1 MMRPLLQTKV
11 WKFLMSQIGN
21 HAFMQKFVELLNSA
35 SPKLAVELI
44 APDAVFNSVI
54 TGREHTGPSGYLEI
68 LAALKA
74 GFPDVRWELQEL
86 VGEGNVV
93 AARFNISG
101 THLGEFQGIK
111 PGGKEVRISA
121 MNLYRLK
128 SCQNFQLGR
137 LINLTV
143 ANCLLIP
150 MEKFFTEQRGHS
162 GTCGKHPQVNS
173 RSNLMVISNTVKS
186 APVHSSHHREGI
198 ILS

>member
-1 MMRPLLQTKV
+1 
-11 WKFLMSQIGN
+11 MSQIGN

-54 TGREHTGPSGYLEI
+54 TGREHMGPSGYLEI

-111 PGGKEVRISA
+111 PRRQGGKDFCHEPLPS
-121 MNLYRLK
+121 
-128 SCQNFQLGR
+128 
-137 LINLTV
+137 
-143 ANCLLIP
+143 
-150 MEKFFTEQRGHS
+150 EKRKG
-162 GTCGKHPQVNS
+162 G
-173 RSNLMVISNTVKS
+173 
-186 APVHSSHHREGI
+186 
-198 ILS
+198 

>member
-1 MMRPLLQTKV
+1 MTKGCYFDYMQLHKFYFQGMMRPLLQIKV

-111 PGGKEVRISA
+111 PDGKEVRISA

-128 SCQNFQLGR
+128 SGKVVKEFNQFD
-137 LINLTV
+137 NLS
-143 ANCLLIP
+143 LLWQIGVYPP
-150 MEKFFTEQRGHS
+150 ME
-162 GTCGKHPQVNS
+162 
-173 RSNLMVISNTVKS
+173 
-186 APVHSSHHREGI
+186 
-198 ILS
+198 

>member
-1 MMRPLLQTKV
+1 
-11 WKFLMSQIGN
+11 MSQIGN

-54 TGREHTGPSGYLEI
+54 TGREHMGPSGYLEI

-101 THLGEFQGIK
+101 NQARRQ
-111 PGGKEVRISA
+111 GGKDFCHEPLPSEKWEV
-121 MNLYRLK
+121 
-128 SCQNFQLGR
+128 G
-137 LINLTV
+137 
-143 ANCLLIP
+143 
-150 MEKFFTEQRGHS
+150 
-162 GTCGKHPQVNS
+162 
-173 RSNLMVISNTVKS
+173 
-186 APVHSSHHREGI
+186 
-198 ILS
+198 